1 MWSAPTLVTPP
12 ASPPIAL
19 AAVKE
24 FVRIDADTDDFDTQL
39 EDFAATAVEQIEAE
53 CNIRLAPQTV
63 ALLADEWADLS
74 LLPIGPATSIESIHY
89 LDGDGAEQLLDPGS
103 YEMAG
108 AGLAVGIR
116 PSFGA
121 AWPNYV
127 RPVAGA
133 IRVTAIVGYPE
144 LPRPVHAAALYF
156 TGDLFAFRET
166 SVVGTAAGKIPMS
179 ATVERFLVN
188 HRIWL

>member
-1 MWSAPTLVTPP
+1 MWSAATLVTPP
-12 ASPPIAL
+12 VSPPIEL

-24 FVRIDADTDDFDTQL
+24 FVRIDADTDDFDVQL
-39 EDFAATAVEQIEAE
+39 ADFAAIAVEQIESE

-63 ALLADEWADLS
+63 ALLADDWADLQ
-74 LLPIGPATSIESIHY
+74 LLPIGPVTSIESIHY
-89 LDGDGAEQLLDPGS
+89 LDGTGAEQLLDAGA

-108 AGLAVGIR
+108 AALEVGIR

-121 AWPNYV
+121 AWPGSL
-127 RPVAGA
+127 RRVAGA
-133 IRVTAIVGYPE
+133 IRVTAIVGYPV

-156 TGDLFAFRET
+156 TADLFAFRET
-166 SVVGTAAGKIPMS
+166 AVVGTVAGKIPMS
-179 ATVERFLVN
+179 TTVERFLVN